1 MSRSRA
7 SFEAPASRA
16 PQDEGAGA
24 TSPFGNPPHREERRA
39 SGASRTTRRIEP
51 PIRAKVAAMTGAS
64 IYILLCADGSYYTG
78 VTRRAVEERVSEHE
92 QGLLPGYTFTR
103 RPLKLVFSEPYVRV
117 DDAIAAERRIKGWSR
132 AKKEAY
138 MRGDFASL
146 VALAKRGA
154 KTRR

>member
-1 MSRSRA
+1 
-7 SFEAPASRA
+7 
-16 PQDEGAGA
+16 
-24 TSPFGNPPHREERRA
+24 
-39 SGASRTTRRIEP
+39 
-51 PIRAKVAAMTGAS
+51 MTGAS

-92 QGLLPGYTFTR
+92 QGLLAGYTFAR
-103 RPLKLVFSEPYVRV
+103 RPLKLVFSEPYKRV

-154 KTRR
+154 KASR